1 MAVVETRAEHY
12 WEHRGQ
18 ALLVGAVLLAP
29 AAWALNQLIG
39 YALVKPV
46 CANGHPLIL
55 TGLAVVMLGMVTTGA
70 WIGWSSL
77 VQLRGASEKGGSR
90 LDRSYFLA
98 LVAIGFNALIAI
110 LILTAAVPPFLLNP
124 CE

>member
-1 MAVVETRAEHY
+1 METRAEHY

-18 ALLVGAVLLAP
+18 TLLVVAVLLAP
-29 AAWALNQLIG
+29 AAWAMNELVG

-46 CANGHPLIL
+46 CANGHKLIL
-55 TGLAVVMLGMVTTGA
+55 TGVSIVMLAMVAAGV

-77 VQLRGASEKGGSR
+77 VQLRGAAEKGGTR
-90 LDRSYFLA
+90 IDRSYFLA
-98 LVAIGFNALIAI
+98 VVTIAFNLLIGL
-110 LILTAAVPPFLLNP
+110 LILTQGVAPFVLNP